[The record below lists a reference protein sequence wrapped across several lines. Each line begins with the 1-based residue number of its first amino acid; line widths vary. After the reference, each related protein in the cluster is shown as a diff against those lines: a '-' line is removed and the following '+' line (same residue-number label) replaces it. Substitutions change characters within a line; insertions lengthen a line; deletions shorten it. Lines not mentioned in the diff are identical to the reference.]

1 MLIFKNDYLFNF
13 SVMDKLI
20 KEHNFSIIENRD
32 SKVCC
37 IPRFFLLFILFF
49 ILFGYSWIFTTS
61 YNQQLIYFISKDRD
75 TDYQYHPNTKLY
87 IQLL

>member
-1 MLIFKNDYLFNF
+1 
-13 SVMDKLI
+13 MDKLI
-20 KEHNFSIIENRD
+20 KEDNSSIIENRD

-37 IPRFFLLFILFF
+37 IPRFFF
-49 ILFGYSWIFTTS
+49 ILFGYSRILSTS

-75 TDYQYHPNTKLY
+75 TDYQYHPNAKLY